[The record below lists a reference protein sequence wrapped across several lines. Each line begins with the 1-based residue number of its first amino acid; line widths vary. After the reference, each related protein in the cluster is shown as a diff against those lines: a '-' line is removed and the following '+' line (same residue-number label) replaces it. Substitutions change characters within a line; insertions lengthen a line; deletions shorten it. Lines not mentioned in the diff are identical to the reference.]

1 MVKHFR
7 TENYP
12 EKSYNYLRFPLFFS
26 QNQGTTILNHMDFPE
41 KLSIIRRFCGG
52 KSWEFT

>member
-12 EKSYNYLRFPLFFS
+12 EKSYNYLQFPLFFYKIKDNHPESYGFS
-26 QNQGTTILNHMDFPE
+26 QKIEYNTAVL
-41 KLSIIRRFCGG
+41 R
-52 KSWEFT
+52 

>member
-12 EKSYNYLRFPLFFS
+12 EKSYNYLRFPLFFYKIKGQPS
-26 QNQGTTILNHMDFPE
+26 
-41 KLSIIRRFCGG
+41 
-52 KSWEFT
+52 

>member
-12 EKSYNYLRFPLFFS
+12 EKSYNYLQFPLFFL
-26 QNQGTTILNHMDFPE
+26 QNQGTTILNHIDFSE
-41 KLSIIRRFCGG
+41 KLSIIRWFCGRDAIL
-52 KSWEFT
+52 